1 MKVSKVAIVGALV
14 LGVAACGSP
23 NAPDQTKVSGNRD
36 DVKKVEAVKE
46 KSHKVKKTKQVC
58 SRKVAGKCK
67 SYKTVADGTRKVV
80 DRKAKPALYCVE
92 VDNVNGSAQN
102 DDAWYATTGTTYL
115 KALALEEGDAIKFK
129 ALHTGCW

>member
-1 MKVSKVAIVGALV
+1 MKVSKVAIFGALV
-14 LGVAACGSP
+14 LGAAACGSA

-36 DVKKVEAVKE
+36 DVKSVAAVKE
-46 KSHKVKKTKQVC
+46 VSHKVKKTKQVC

-80 DRKAKPALYCVE
+80 DKQGKPALYCVE
-92 VDNVNGSAQN
+92 VDNVNGSAQD
-102 DDAWYATTGTTYL
+102 DDAWYATSLTTYL
-115 KALALEEGDAIKFK
+115 KAQALEEGDAIKFK